1 MRFNFLYITL
11 VLGLLLGL
19 VSCQD
24 DRLYDDSVIPEGET
38 LVSATLNF
46 ESFTPALESRAAGDA
61 IKAIKTLSILIYDT
75 EGNLLETH
83 TKDELTDYKEE
94 TNTNY
99 PEDWPDKNGVDNPG
113 YPEQGVE
120 GSTPRATFKFK
131 LPMGRY
137 YIYAVANYDL
147 TGKDVSTVEKL
158 KNIKLT
164 WDKTA
169 IANNSEMFGYFTLTN
184 TVGADKFQP
193 DAPITLNK
201 SVSTIHSWIKRAA
214 SKITIAYDAKNMKN
228 GVFVYLKNATI
239 KDIPASCFLGAD
251 NTPSS
256 ADDLIAEGESFKYYK
271 GDTPPAYDEKYP
283 ARLTR
288 GGETSTFGSDHAEKS
303 DALFF
308 YENMQGKGKDKR
320 QDADGNNILDAPGLP
335 GDEKYVLKDDKPYG
349 TYIEVEAYYVQ
360 INAGHVSRGDIKYR
374 FMLGKDVTT
383 DYNAE
388 RNHHYKLTLKFNGN
402 ANDVD
407 WHIEYKEDKPGIEL
421 PERFYISYLYNHS
434 TMLPVKINTGG
445 RKVDWMRADII
456 ENNWKPDG
464 APNDG
469 SIYYGGSVKNPV
481 ADGTK
486 YKYNGF
492 LSLHKTTDTRL
503 ISTDVTNG
511 NKTFYEKAPKRGERI
526 YENFG
531 FDNSYTTE
539 GSESDDKYN
548 VLPENDDPNQ
558 INLEIPLYTRAKQ
571 MIKATG
577 YTGNNPY
584 VAYQRTARVKVSVK
598 LSGLADPISEEVEIR
613 QVRRIVNPKGVYRD
627 VNTTNPDFKV
637 ELKVQEGEESTEF
650 TNLASEGKWK
660 AYVVVGD
667 RGLVTLNGATAL
679 SGEED
684 GAVGGD
690 TGSDIAFNIHFN
702 NTTPAG
708 QSKFA
713 IVRVEYHNYSCYHL
727 IFIRQGD
734 APTALLSGGAKWH
747 AKNLRTATAE
757 AESPLDEGS
766 LFKWGNLDEPI
777 DAESNQSDL
786 NYGKIPAPGDF
797 KAPGNLTLVDGT
809 SKAWSEITSEK
820 DYKIATFNYQGP
832 GRIADLDDYAQLY
845 QNESIEQGYGVLYG
859 DGATGT
865 ATNIDVAYGYGYYR
879 ADKASCGMRG
889 CFVYNKSETGEYSG
903 VNVFFPI
910 GASGYGNRKSSESGM
925 LRYSSARVNYYPEHA
940 TFARSVECRPLF
952 YDLYRRP
959 GGVYW
964 INTPVLVTQEQS
976 STEGNLYYSFDA
988 DTEATKGKNY
998 TNGWDF
1004 NYFTFDFFPITYAN
1018 VFTGGWLADLMN
1030 DSNALFIRCVD

>member
-24 DRLYDDSVIPEGET
+24 ERLYDDSVIPEGET

-46 ESFTPALESRAAGDA
+46 ESFTSALESRAAGDA
-61 IKAIKTLSILIYDT
+61 IKAIKTLNILIYDT

-184 TVGADKFQP
+184 TIGADKFQP

-228 GVFVYLKNATI
+228 GVFVYLKKATI

-288 GGETSTFGSDHAEKS
+288 GGNTSTFGSDHAEKS

-320 QDADGNNILDAPGLP
+320 QDANGDNILDAPGLP

-360 INAGHVSRGDIKYR
+360 INAGHVSRGDIIYR

-407 WHIEYKEDKPGIEL
+407 WHIEYKEDKPGIEFPL
-421 PERFYISYLYNHS
+421 RYYISYLYNHS
-434 TMLPVKINTGG
+434 TKLPVKINTGG
-445 RKVDWMRADII
+445 RKVEWMQADII

-464 APNDG
+464 ATVYPYKDPN
-469 SIYYGGSVKNPV
+469 SIFYNGNAANPI

-486 YKYNGF
+486 YPYNGF

-503 ISTDVTNG
+503 VSTDVVNG
-511 NKTFYEKAPKRGERI
+511 NKTFYEKAPKRGVRI
-526 YENFG
+526 YKNFG

-571 MIKATG
+571 MIVATG

-598 LSGLADPISEEVEIR
+598 LSGLDNPIDEEVEIR
-613 QVRRIVNPKGVYRD
+613 QVRRIVNPTGVYRD
-627 VNTTNPDFKV
+627 VNTKNTDFKV

-660 AYVVVGD
+660 AYVVRGD
-667 RGLVTLNGATAL
+667 HGLITLNGATAI
-679 SGEED
+679 SGEEE

-747 AKNLRTATAE
+747 AKNLRTATTE
-757 AESPLDEGS
+757 AESPVDEGS
-766 LFKWGNLDEPI
+766 LFRWGNVAQPI
-777 DAESNQSDL
+777 DAKTNQSDL
-786 NYGKIPAPGDF
+786 NYGRIPTPGDF
-797 KAPGNLTLVDGT
+797 VAPGKLTLVDGT
-809 SKAWSEITSEK
+809 EVDWSEITSDSWSATDAFNEFSGK
-820 DYKIATFNYQGP
+820 VATLNDYLK
-832 GRIADLDDYAQLY
+832 LY
-845 QNESIEQGYGVLYG
+845 NDPYIEQGYGVLYG

-879 ADKASCGMRG
+879 KDKASCGMRG
-889 CFVYNKSETGEYSG
+889 CFVYNSSDDATYGG
-903 VNVFFPI
+903 ANLFFPI
-910 GASGYGNRKSSESGM
+910 GASGYGTRKAKENGV
-925 LRYSSARVNYYPEHA
+925 LRYSSGRVTYYDPE
-940 TFARSVECRPLF
+940 SSLVLRPLF
-952 YDLYRRP
+952 YDIYRRP
-959 GGVYW
+959 GAVYW
-964 INTPVLVTQEQS
+964 VDKPQEWSDGTWTS
-976 STEGNLYYSFDA
+976 SVSGF
-988 DTEATKGKNY
+988 
-998 TNGWDF
+998 DF
-1004 NYFTFDFFPITYAN
+1004 NYFTFDFSPIFYSN
-1018 VFTGGWLADLMN
+1018 VFSN
-1030 DSNALFIRCVD
+1030 QNSNASFIRCID

>member
-46 ESFTPALESRAAGDA
+46 ESFTSALESRAAGDA
-61 IKAIKTLSILIYDT
+61 IKAIKTLNILIYDT

-184 TVGADKFQP
+184 TIGADKFQP

-228 GVFVYLKNATI
+228 GVFVYLKKATI

-288 GGETSTFGSDHAEKS
+288 GGNTSTFGSDHAEKS

-320 QDADGNNILDAPGLP
+320 QDANGDNILDAPGLP

-360 INAGHVSRGDIKYR
+360 INAGHVSSGDIKYR

-407 WHIEYKEDKPGIEL
+407 WHIEYKEEKPGVET
-421 PERFYISYLYNHS
+421 PEIVYISYLYNR
-434 TMLPVKINTGG
+434 TMNLPVKINTGNDNV
-445 RKVDWMRADII
+445 KV
-456 ENNWKPDG
+456 K
-464 APNDG
+464 
-469 SIYYGGSVKNPV
+469 SVKATIRKNCWAPYE
-481 ADGTK
+481 ADKTGLD
-486 YKYNGF
+486 YSSFDREGNNVWNGF
-492 LSLHKTTDTRL
+492 LSLHKTVATVLTSNPADNNPPSVVYIEGTTDKGWT
-503 ISTDVTNG
+503 SANQVY
-511 NKTFYEKAPKRGERI
+511 FEKAPSRGVR
-526 YENFG
+526 
-531 FDNSYTTE
+531 SYTDMTDGSHTTT
-539 GSESDDKYN
+539 GSESDDMYSVKKDTKLGGVYHM
-548 VLPENDDPNQ
+548 
-558 INLEIPLYTRAKQ
+558 EIPLYTRAKQ
-571 MIKATG
+571 LIPRSA

-584 VAYQRTARVKVSVK
+584 VAYQRRAVVDIDVVLDNGVVIPTKSV
-598 LSGLADPISEEVEIR
+598 EVR
-613 QVRRIVNPKGVYRD
+613 QVRRIVNPKGVYREWNN
-627 VNTTNPDFKV
+627 NTSFSVSLKRLPMERSLEFEDFP
-637 ELKVQEGEESTEF
+637 
-650 TNLASEGKWK
+650 SEGIWK
-660 AYVVVGD
+660 AYVAAGD
-667 RGLVTLNGATAL
+667 ANFVKL
-679 SGEED
+679 D
-684 GAVGGD
+684 GKDEVSGD
-690 TGSDIAFNIHFN
+690 TGSKIQFDIDFVGECDENSSRH
-702 NTTPAG
+702 
-708 QSKFA
+708 A
-713 IVRVEYHNYSCYHL
+713 IIRVEYHNLTCYHL
-727 IFIRQGD
+727 IFVRQGS
-734 APTALLSGGAKWH
+734 APVQMVENGCLWH
-747 AKNLRTATAE
+747 TFNLKSSTEEAT
-757 AESPLDEGS
+757 SPCDEGS
-766 LFKWGNLDEPI
+766 LFRFGNLDDPI
-777 DAESNQSDL
+777 AASNLVNPKTPWINVTPDDFESWVD
-786 NYGKIPAPGDF
+786 KDF
-797 KAPGNLTLVDGT
+797 TIEGQKETKKWD
-809 SKAWSEITSEK
+809 EITFQPA
-820 DYKIATFNYQGP
+820 ATGSFGEITLSNGKKVSVASYNDFESLY
-832 GRIADLDDYAQLY
+832 ADGD
-845 QNESIEQGYGVLYG
+845 IEQGYGVLYG
-859 DGATGT
+859 DKAKTT
-865 ATNIDVAYGYGYYR
+865 ASDLDDVYGG
-879 ADKASCGMRG
+879 SGMRG
-889 CFVYNKSETGEYSG
+889 CFVYSKSSG
-903 VNVFFPI
+903 KNLFFPI
-910 GASGYGNRKSSESGM
+910 GASGYGRIKDGRNEGGKRVV
-925 LRYSSARVNYYPEHA
+925 LRYSSGQWTKFPSSISSIYPNSDVA
-940 TFARSVECRPLF
+940 PLF
-952 YDLYRRP
+952 YDLYMRP
-959 GGVYW
+959 GAAYW
-964 INTPVLVTQEQS
+964 LNRMYNSPRS
-976 STEGNLYYSFDA
+976 
-988 DTEATKGKNY
+988 KNIIA
-998 TNGWDF
+998 WDF
-1004 NYFTFDFFPITYAN
+1004 NYFTFDFNLLPMVN
-1018 VFTGGWLADLMN
+1018 VYNGTQSDATH
-1030 DSNALFIRCVD
+1030 IRCVENSK